1 MAYVVTVL
9 VVSVFF
15 IVYTVLKKK
24 PKEVYFPVLTNAEFE
39 EKSKLLVFDFQY
51 PDKGSEIED
60 KKYKRHIKWL
70 LFKLKNKKYKGI
82 FSSFC
87 EDRQIV
93 DKICKIDFSAL
104 CDNPSVNGK
113 PRSVRLAR
121 FCLASTG
128 WIFVED
134 RFRTLADEHN
144 RLKTLTFAEI
154 TTMKEAFI
162 YAIIEKIYFVLE
174 NLNTVAMAMNLAK
187 KYVKDNG
194 MALDN
199 KKYKSFSKSKLFL
212 ELCMLESNYQKKDK
226 ESLEGVIDGLYM
238 TYSRLCDSAESVLN
252 FDFSGYYTPLEI
264 YDKFDCFVNAT
275 ENQKIGFLS
284 LASSLSEKENLDEFM
299 YAIRVEKYMKSASAG
314 HSKVKKADFF
324 NKSLCIISHKKDIA
338 MLGAALSSDFFMRV
352 FFDKKSMKS
361 SKSIS
366 KLVDFEN
373 SFEPIYKFNNLNFGI
388 STLGDVLRISPH
400 MPDNIDCADVVFSND
415 GIRHTMHIKR
425 GEDTKIYLGN
435 TRIEGTKYI
444 RLANK
449 PLDITVIVKK

>member
-1 MAYVVTVL
+1 MAYVLTIL
-9 VVSVFF
+9 VVTVFF
-15 IVYTVLKKK
+15 IAYMILKKN
-24 PKEVYFPVLTNAEFE
+24 PKEVYFPILTNAEYE
-39 EKSKLLVFDFQY
+39 EKSKLLVFDFQS

-60 KKYKRHIKWL
+60 KKYKSHIKWL

-82 FSSFC
+82 FSTFC
-87 EDRQIV
+87 EDRQIA
-93 DKICKIDFSAL
+93 DRICKIDFSAL

-113 PRSVRLAR
+113 PRAVELAR

-134 RFRTLADEHN
+134 RFKTLANEHN

-154 TTMKEAFI
+154 TTMKEAFLYVI
-162 YAIIEKIYFVLE
+162 LEKIYFVLE
-174 NLNTVAMAMNLAK
+174 NLNTVAKAMNLAK

-194 MALDN
+194 TACEN
-199 KKYKSFSKSKLFL
+199 KKYKSFSKSRLFL

-226 ESLEGVIDGLYM
+226 ESLDGVIDGLYM

-252 FDFSGYYTPLEI
+252 FDFSRYYTPLEI
-264 YDKFDCFVNAT
+264 YDKFDCFENAT
-275 ENQKIGFLS
+275 ENQKFGFLS

-299 YAIRVEKYMKSASAG
+299 YSIRVEKYMQSASAG
-314 HSKVKKADFF
+314 HSKVKKVDFF
-324 NKSLCIISHKKDIA
+324 DKSICILSHKKDIA

-352 FFDKKSMKS
+352 FFDKKSTKEN
-361 SKSIS
+361 KSI
-366 KLVDFEN
+366 LRIIDFEN
-373 SFEPIYKFNNLNFGI
+373 SFEPIYKFDNLNFGI

-400 MPDNIDCADVVFSND
+400 LPDNIDSADVVFSNN
-415 GIRHTMHIKR
+415 GIKHTMHIKR

-449 PLDITVIVKK
+449 PLDVTVIVKK

>member
-1 MAYVVTVL
+1 MAYALTVL

-24 PKEVYFPVLTNAEFE
+24 PKEVYSPVLTNLEYE
-39 EKSKLLVFDFQY
+39 EKSKLIAFDCQS

-82 FSSFC
+82 FSTFC

-93 DKICKIDFSAL
+93 DKICKIDFGAL

-113 PRSVRLAR
+113 PRAVELAR

-134 RFRTLADEHN
+134 RFKTLANEHN

-154 TTMKEAFI
+154 KTMKEAFLYVI
-162 YAIIEKIYFVLE
+162 LEKIYFILE
-174 NLNTVAMAMNLAK
+174 DLNTVAMAMNLAK

-194 MALDN
+194 ISFDN
-199 KKYKSFSKSKLFL
+199 KKYKSFAKSKLFL
-212 ELCMLESNYQKKDK
+212 ELCMLESSYQKKDK

-252 FDFSGYYTPLEI
+252 FDFSRYYTPLEI
-264 YDKFDCFVNAT
+264 YDKFDCFENAT
-275 ENQKIGFLS
+275 EKQKFGFLS

-299 YAIRVEKYMKSASAG
+299 YAIRVEKYMQSASAG
-314 HSKVKKADFF
+314 HSKVKKVDFF
-324 NKSLCIISHKKDIA
+324 NKSICVLSHKKDIA

-352 FFDKKSMKS
+352 FFDNKSTKCN
-361 SKSIS
+361 KSIS
-366 KLVDFEN
+366 KIVDFEN

-388 STLGDVLRISPH
+388 STIGDVLRISPH
-400 MPDNIDCADVVFSND
+400 LPDNIDSADVVFSNG
-415 GIRHTMHIKR
+415 GIRHAMHIKR
-425 GEDTKIYLGN
+425 GDDTKIYLGS

>member
-1 MAYVVTVL
+1 MAYALTVL

-24 PKEVYFPVLTNAEFE
+24 PKEVYFPVLTNEEYE
-39 EKSKLLVFDFQY
+39 EKTKLLVFDFQS
-51 PDKGSEIED
+51 PDKGSEIQD
-60 KKYKRHIKWL
+60 KQYKRYIKWL
-70 LFKLKNKKYKGI
+70 LFKLKNKKYKEI
-82 FSSFC
+82 FSTFC

-93 DKICKIDFSAL
+93 DKICKIDFGAL

-113 PRSVRLAR
+113 PRAVELAR

-134 RFRTLADEHN
+134 RFKTLANEHN

-154 TTMKEAFI
+154 TTMKEAFLYVI
-162 YAIIEKIYFVLE
+162 LEKIYFILE
-174 NLNTVAMAMNLAK
+174 DLNTVAKAMNLAK

-194 MALDN
+194 VTFDN
-199 KKYKSFSKSKLFL
+199 KRYKSFAKSKLFL
-212 ELCMLESNYQKKDK
+212 QLCMLESNYQKKDK
-226 ESLEGVIDGLYM
+226 DTLDGVIDGLYM
-238 TYSRLCDSAESVLN
+238 TYSRLCDSAEFVLN
-252 FDFSGYYTPLEI
+252 FDFSRYYTPLEI
-264 YDKFDCFVNAT
+264 YDKFDCFENAT
-275 ENQKIGFLS
+275 EKQKFGFLS

-299 YAIRVEKYMKSASAG
+299 YAIRVEKYMQSASAG
-314 HSKVKKADFF
+314 HSKVKKVDFF
-324 NKSLCIISHKKDIA
+324 NKSICVLSHKKDIA

-352 FFDKKSMKS
+352 FFDNKS
-361 SKSIS
+361 SKINKSVS
-366 KLVDFEN
+366 KIVDFEN

-400 MPDNIDCADVVFSND
+400 LPDNIESADVVFSNG
-415 GIRHTMHIKR
+415 GIRHVMHIKR
-425 GEDTKIYLGN
+425 GDDMKIYLGS

>member
-1 MAYVVTVL
+1 MAYALTVL

-24 PKEVYFPVLTNAEFE
+24 PKEVYSPVLTNLEYE
-39 EKSKLLVFDFQY
+39 EKSKLIAFDCQS

-82 FSSFC
+82 FSTFC

-93 DKICKIDFSAL
+93 DKICKIDFGAL

-113 PRSVRLAR
+113 PRAVELAR

-134 RFRTLADEHN
+134 RFKTLANEQN

-154 TTMKEAFI
+154 TTMKEAFLYVI
-162 YAIIEKIYFVLE
+162 LEKIYFILE
-174 NLNTVAMAMNLAK
+174 DLNTVAMAMNLAK

-194 MALDN
+194 ISFDN
-199 KKYKSFSKSKLFL
+199 KKYKSFAKSKLFL

-252 FDFSGYYTPLEI
+252 FDFSRYYTPLEI
-264 YDKFDCFVNAT
+264 YDKFDCFENAT
-275 ENQKIGFLS
+275 EKQKFGFLS

-299 YAIRVEKYMKSASAG
+299 YAIRVEKYMQSASAG
-314 HSKVKKADFF
+314 HSKVKKVDFF
-324 NKSLCIISHKKDIA
+324 NKSICVLSHKKDIA

-352 FFDKKSMKS
+352 FFDNKSIKS
-361 SKSIS
+361 NKSIS
-366 KLVDFEN
+366 KIVDFEN

-400 MPDNIDCADVVFSND
+400 LPDNIDSADVVFSNG
-415 GIRHTMHIKR
+415 GIRHAMHIKR
-425 GEDTKIYLGN
+425 GDDTKIYLGS